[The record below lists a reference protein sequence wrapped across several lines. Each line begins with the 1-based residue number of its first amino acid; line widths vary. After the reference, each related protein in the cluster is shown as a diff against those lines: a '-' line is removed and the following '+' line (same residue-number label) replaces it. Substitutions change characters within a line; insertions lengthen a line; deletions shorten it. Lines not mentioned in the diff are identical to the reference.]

1 MLFGGLRV
9 CGCWLRAGCIHNFS
23 DAHRFRRRVQ
33 HLAALAGL
41 AGLLGWL
48 GWLAWLAG
56 LARLA
61 AIQQTPSNDKEQLFL
76 KNSHHRLQSRTMF
89 TSKRLRLGSE
99 CFSDVRPCST
109 QRQNLRARGIRKDQC
124 LSMTC
129 GKTYCLTSFI
139 NPCCSSTLA
148 AAASASAI
156 LTSSALALLTLSRT
170 SNSRATT
177 SLA

>member
-76 KNSHHRLQSRTMF
+76 KNSHHRLQSRTIF

-109 QRQNLRARGIRKDQC
+109 RHQNLRARGIGKDQC

-129 GKTYCLTSFI
+129 CKTYCLT
-139 NPCCSSTLA
+139 NV
-148 AAASASAI
+148 
-156 LTSSALALLTLSRT
+156 LL
-170 SNSRATT
+170 
-177 SLA
+177 